1 MTREMRKD
9 RETMATTI
17 PQADVATT
25 TNRTLNTMDELA
37 YKELETENKNL
48 KNSLGEGAD
57 KITVLQLRCD
67 NYETMRL
74 KALKL
79 LQEMRDIID
88 KKEKK

>member
-17 PQADVATT
+17 PQADVAAT

-57 KITVLQLRCD
+57 KITVLQLQCD
-67 NYETMRL
+67 HYETMRL
-74 KALKL
+74 KVLKT

>member
-17 PQADVATT
+17 PQADVAAT

-48 KNSLGEGAD
+48 KNSLGEGAN
-57 KITVLQLRCD
+57 KITVLQIRCEK
-67 NYETMRL
+67 YEKMRL

-79 LQEMRDIID
+79 LQEMRDIINE
-88 KKEKK
+88 KEK